1 LLLLLLLLISRQLDA
16 ASAVNVS
23 RSTTDAGSSTCSV
36 NSSVTSPGILHRGR
50 SPSTARTAATA
61 ACLSLVRTGC
71 SMLRDT
77 NLPPLLLLLLPVPLL
92 LPLLLP
98 V

>member
-1 LLLLLLLLISRQLDA
+1 
-16 ASAVNVS
+16 
-23 RSTTDAGSSTCSV
+23 
-36 NSSVTSPGILHRGR
+36 
-50 SPSTARTAATA
+50 
-61 ACLSLVRTGC
+61 VRTGC